1 MLGDVGLLDYIDMQ
15 RDISN
20 KPSLSV
26 LVLREAGATEH
37 RIAAVAL
44 FESVRL
50 LVIKNTYIVPLL
62 LTTSPYTSPSHLT
75 RHNE

>member
-1 MLGDVGLLDYIDMQ
+1 MLGDVGLIDYIDMQ

-37 RIAAVAL
+37 KIAAVACIRIRAVACDQEHL
-44 FESVRL
+44 NCSPTSYYEPLHITFTNYNL
-50 LVIKNTYIVPLL
+50 L
-62 LTTSPYTSPSHLT
+62 
-75 RHNE
+75 